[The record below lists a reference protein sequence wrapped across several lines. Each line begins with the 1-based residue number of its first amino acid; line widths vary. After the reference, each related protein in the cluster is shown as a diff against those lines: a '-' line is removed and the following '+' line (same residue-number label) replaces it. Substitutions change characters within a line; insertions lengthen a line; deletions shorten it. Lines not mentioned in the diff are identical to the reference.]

1 MSIGLLGE
9 GFEEFSGESYL
20 MRGGDQGHRSRRE
33 LDLEAFALRLQ
44 LIELGNYESVGRGR
58 GFWASRG
65 LPLLGHPRGK
75 GGILDAALLSEY
87 WTTEATLLE
96 SGEDFV
102 AILLRVM
109 SPSYSV
115 RLDDCSRDLS
125 RFVR

>member
-9 GFEEFSGESYL
+9 SVEESSGEDDL
-20 MRGGDQGHRSRRE
+20 MGGAYQYYCSGWE
-33 LDLEAFALRLQ
+33 LDLEAFALWLR

-96 SGEDFV
+96 GGENLV

-115 RLDDCSRDLS
+115 RLDDCSRYLS